1 MPPKKI
7 LPPFLK
13 SGDEVAIISPSWAID
28 EDKINQAVVF
38 LEKQGLKDL
47 HRSVHEADRRPD
59 FDVPANSEQGSSR
72 PQLTDNFFEAQTSKK
87 GGVLLFCVFADLSDG
102 VLRG

>member
-1 MPPKKI
+1 MAPKKI

-38 LEKQGLKDL
+38 LEK
-47 HRSVHEADRRPD
+47 
-59 FDVPANSEQGSSR
+59 
-72 PQLTDNFFEAQTSKK
+72 
-87 GGVLLFCVFADLSDG
+87 
-102 VLRG
+102 